1 MNLITFKQ
9 IRLLAIVS
17 VQICFAPL
25 LHSQI
30 VYSYDASGN
39 PTNAVLNS
47 SAPLSSSI
55 SNSVRSVSPGGQLSL
70 SVTADGGG
78 SIIYQWQLNGV
89 NIAGATNAT
98 FFLANAA
105 ATNAGSYSVI
115 ASNGSTAQTNQLGN
129 IAVLGTTNTLYA
141 AAFGLDQFIAV
152 GANGTIVGSSN
163 FWDWSLSS
171 SDTTNQLNGIIFETN
186 LFVAVGAS

>member
-17 VQICFAPL
+17 VLICFAPL

-78 SIIYQWQLNGV
+78 SITYQWQLNGV

-115 ASNGSTAQTNQLGN
+115 ASNGSTEQTNQL
-129 IAVLGTTNTLYA
+129 
-141 AAFGLDQFIAV
+141 
-152 GANGTIVGSSN
+152 
-163 FWDWSLSS
+163 
-171 SDTTNQLNGIIFETN
+171 
-186 LFVAVGAS
+186 